1 MAKQLLFSDSAR
13 RKMMGGVD
21 ILAQAVGS
29 TLGPTGRN
37 VIISK
42 SFGGPL
48 VTKDGVTVSKEIEL
62 PDPFENMGAK
72 LVNVV
77 ASKTSD
83 VAGDGTTTATIL
95 ARAIYREGLR
105 NVTSGA
111 NPTAVRRGI
120 EKAVEVAVSELHEK
134 LSRPVSK
141 KEEIA
146 QVAAISA
153 NNDPAIGNMLADA
166 VERVGRD
173 GVITVEEGKTA
184 STTLEFVEGMQFDK
198 GYLSPYFVTSPT
210 TMEVI
215 FEDALILLHEKKISS
230 LREMIPLLEKVAQS
244 GKPLLIVAE
253 DLEGEALATLVV
265 NKLRGVLNIAAVK
278 APGFGD
284 RRKAMLGDMAVL
296 TGGTVISEDLGLKL
310 ENLQL
315 SQLGRAKQVKV
326 DKDTTTIIQGDGKK
340 ADIQRR
346 IDQLRRQI
354 EETDSEYDKEKFQER
369 LAKLSGGVALVRVG
383 APTEA
388 DMKQTKARVE
398 DALHA
403 TRAAAEEGIVPGGG
417 VALIRVIPAV
427 EKLHAE
433 LQGDEKLGAAIV
445 LRALEEP
452 TRYIASNSGH
462 DGGVIAQEVKSNSG
476 AVGFDANTGNFVDMF
491 EAGIID
497 PTKVTRTALQNA
509 ASIAALMLT
518 TEAMVTSIKDDE
530 KEALPR
536 SKALSARDL
545 GGKGNLA
552 RDGSLQ
558 SVPPGFFFRRESH
571 FLVSIPS
578 VPAGSSVRN
587 WCRMIFWEYQWSWVK
602 SRDGLFPALQRP

>member
-1 MAKQLLFSDSAR
+1 VAKQLLFSDAAR
-13 RKMMGGVD
+13 RKMLDGVD
-21 ILAQAVGS
+21 TLAKAVGS

-37 VIISK
+37 VILSK

-48 VTKDGVTVSKEIEL
+48 VTKDGVSVSKEIEL
-62 PDPFENMGAK
+62 KDPFENMGAK

-83 VAGDGTTTATIL
+83 VAGDGTTTATVL
-95 ARAIYREGLR
+95 ARALYREGLKS
-105 NVTSGA
+105 VSAGA
-111 NPTAVRRGI
+111 NPTAIRRGI
-120 EKAVEVAVSELHEK
+120 EKAVEAAIAELQGSI
-134 LSRPVSK
+134 SRPVSK

-146 QVAAISA
+146 QIGAISA
-153 NNDPAIGNMLADA
+153 NNDPEVGAMLADA

-184 STTLEFVEGMQFDK
+184 ETTLEFVEGMQFDK
-198 GYLSPYFVTSPT
+198 GYLSPYFVTQPT
-210 TMEVI
+210 TMEVV

-244 GKPLLIVAE
+244 GKPLLIIAE
-253 DLEGEALATLVV
+253 DVEGEALATLVV

-315 SQLGRAKQVKV
+315 EQLGQAKQVKIN
-326 DKDTTTIIQGDGKK
+326 KDSTTIIQGAGKREE
-340 ADIQRR
+340 IQRR

-369 LAKLSGGVALVRVG
+369 LAKLSGGVALIRVG

-388 DMKQTKARVE
+388 DMKQTKARIE

-417 VALIRVIPAV
+417 TALLRVIPAV
-427 EKLHAE
+427 EKLTAS
-433 LQGDEKLGAAIV
+433 LDGDEKIGASIV
-445 LRALEEP
+445 LRGLEEP
-452 TRYIASNSGH
+452 IRHIATNSGH
-462 DGGVIAQEVKSNSG
+462 DGGVIADEVKASEG
-476 AVGFDANTGNFVDMF
+476 AVGFDANTGKFVDMF

-497 PTKVTRTALQNA
+497 PTKVTRAALQNA

-518 TEAMVTSIKDDE
+518 TEAMVTNIKEDE
-530 KEALPR
+530 KENAPR
-536 SKALSARDL
+536 AE
-545 GGKGNLA
+545 G
-552 RDGSLQ
+552 
-558 SVPPGFFFRRESH
+558 
-571 FLVSIPS
+571 
-578 VPAGSSVRN
+578 SVR
-587 WCRMIFWEYQWSWVK
+587 
-602 SRDGLFPALQRP
+602 